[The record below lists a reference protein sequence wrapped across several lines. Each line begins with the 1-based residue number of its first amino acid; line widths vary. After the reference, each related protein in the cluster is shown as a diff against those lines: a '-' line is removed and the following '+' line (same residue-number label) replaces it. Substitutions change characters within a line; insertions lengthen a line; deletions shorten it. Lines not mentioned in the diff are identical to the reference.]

1 MAIRLIV
8 YLEVFP
14 GKRDEMLAAYAH
26 RSVAIR
32 AEPGCLEFRTL
43 QDIENP
49 DRFVLIEGWADE
61 DAFTA
66 HTKIGPN
73 PEAVDVHTLRKA
85 IGGERYEYEPTVG
98 KAS

>member
-1 MAIRLIV
+1 MAIRLVV
-8 YLEVFP
+8 YLEVLP
-14 GKRDEMLAAYAH
+14 GKRGEMLAAYAK

-49 DRFVLIEGWADE
+49 DRFVLVEGWADQ

-66 HTKIGPN
+66 HTSLPPDPN
-73 PEAVDVHTLRKA
+73 AADPQTLRKVV
-85 IGGERYEYEPTVG
+85 GG
-98 KAS
+98 